1 MEDAEN
7 NGLMADL
14 RKITLEEMKANGYPE
29 EVLGEIYVEFTT
41 DRISRIQRM
50 VITFIIL
57 NNFYSIHNGGS
68 IKISSL
74 KLRKKYMAGK

>member
-41 DRISRIQRM
+41 DEDIQN
-50 VITFIIL
+50 TTDGNYFYYF

-68 IKISSL
+68 IKISN
-74 KLRKKYMAGK
+74 